1 MRFSCP
7 NLSDEQYK
15 ILESFYGPNGAVS
28 LYNRYDGKVPQ
39 VRFDQGLILKENN
52 DSLQSKFNTAAAFT
66 ESIDIPTSLFINAI
80 DGYVEPA
87 VSEET
92 QEETV
97 EQNVVLNR
105 VQQLFGTTVQSEGLL
120 YDTISQLKDFVD
132 NYEIGGENEYP
143 NFPIP
148 VDISG
153 ILSKQNLGNAAFEGF
168 LDELYGV
175 LDIIQENW
183 LDKNGVRGYRHL
195 TKVALKEFGWN
206 IEDSVIE
213 EDESNDTSESDEQDS
228 VDMGDDL
235 ALAEKNYSISNF
247 EVDPASTV
255 SQEIKRLL
263 QNIENFTPN
272 RYGFVTKIPISR
284 IYSRIQMISKNK
296 NTFSEIIKALEE
308 RAAIDQEMVPVVNAI
323 RNFSGA
329 QKAQFFQ
336 VFRLDQSNLEVMEVK
351 YGNEVEDIAEEDIQL
366 DKDGNPIETKK
377 TVTTN
382 AVKFISLNSQNP
394 SSILFQNWKSNMLG
408 NSITAT
414 NPHLYTAVS
423 VDDKTLYDVNRTTT
437 DGKDRVKSVKE
448 QITIFNNS
456 RDQNEKARAL
466 GSILWDLGINIASSR
481 ELNSQAIQNYIN
493 GDRGKVNEIYNYG
506 VKNIINKVFEVTS
519 KGNQIT
525 DIRDVKSSISNP
537 IFNTDAKQLV
547 GLSKILGSVYTSDV
561 AASILNAK
569 GNLVF
574 PINKPTPMTSK
585 LNDINN
591 ATFENLSQTYQD
603 MSADISLNPSEQHKS
618 ILLTVMGKGAGN
630 NYPLETKQFSGQRQ
644 EDSETSEAKEYSDL
658 TPRDHLIVLL
668 NQFLNGGESDMF
680 AAIPTQES
688 RDNFAFI
695 KVPKLA
701 LDTAKSSFEQ
711 LTGKTITKKEVI
723 EAIIVRDLMRINR
736 DLTIY
741 ENNRES
747 QTKLGFKDYHINKK
761 GPSDEVDKETR
772 RRINFMNL
780 EGTENVDVDG
790 VRLSFMMPDMIK
802 YGRIETYNKYWD
814 VLDQMVDNYI
824 ENVLPQKVE
833 SVMQVI
839 SDYNITSEKN
849 INTEALR
856 RGYAGDMNKF
866 IESFVFNTI
875 VYRIEL
881 TGLFRGSA
889 AYFKSIEDLYKRWG
903 LLNTPGSQLL
913 IKGQDV
919 NNPDFGMFEEFNQV
933 AFEDFGTVL
942 EDFSQAYQDVLVAQG
957 LSTERAAS
965 IAKNYARGVAK
976 GTDSLAIISPEMF
989 KAIMEGGGGPFAWT
1003 AEHEKMY
1010 QDYQNGG
1017 DWAFDLTPGFKYFY
1031 DNTSAHTVAGNK
1043 IYASELDK
1051 NAWFVLTRN
1060 AAKSSPVMA
1069 DMLEAMNGK
1078 YTDGKPVHLFNA
1090 ASAKKGI
1097 ASNVF
1102 TIDFQTGEATGEY
1115 FRGIIPT
1122 VQKASKLVEPQTMST
1137 KAKEQIR
1144 YNTQI
1149 RRHVITNINREGRY
1163 NFDGQDISG
1172 QELFDLYS
1180 KTIYAKLSNALE
1192 ETIDEVGLG
1201 EYLRATTEAEKGL
1214 AKTKILAKIAQ
1225 LTTDS
1230 KMRDG
1235 KFDVTIEKQLKIVR
1249 IGEFDVD
1256 FALPAGFPTNERDLM
1271 AQFIGVFRQKVAK
1284 FMVPGF
1290 EAVQVGSMGKFNI
1303 NGELRELKFYEPT
1316 NESTLYAEVALSE
1329 DILERMGIKV
1339 GDELDLSDPAIQQK
1353 LMFLGYRIPHQ
1364 SLASTIV
1371 LKVAVALPKSYKKH
1385 IIVPANFVQATG
1397 SDFDWDKL
1405 YIILQETDQDGN
1417 IIKVNTPAKVAAQQ
1431 PVEFFKGLSTEQ
1443 LNNLIF
1449 NTNVAVSQ
1457 SFSHLEETLSGVE
1470 SANYAAI
1477 ADELEKLKGGMDLGS
1492 KMDDPL
1498 LDIRMREKFS
1508 QAAKLIGLYANA
1520 DSGFSAAVHGD
1531 LGGGKYGLKIDQS
1544 KAVNWDGEILDTI
1557 QSRSPLN
1564 EQRVNSFFT
1573 SHLSAALDVG
1583 GQEVPLQLRTNDNIF
1598 TAKASI
1604 LLASVGVEQEDII
1617 AFRMNPAVFEFTRLV
1632 TIENMT
1638 PYQAFRKL
1646 GLTKKFLEQ
1655 VINNNNPTMQPM
1667 ITEMLVY
1674 AIRENNPRGDLS
1686 MRLLK
1691 NFAIAYY
1698 GGSELYRNY
1707 RRLTPDT
1714 LDRTNDLSAMQEILE
1729 VVENV
1734 SAKSNPLISAV
1745 DLDQFLTKDA
1755 FLPSKAFME
1764 YFSSVFT
1771 GAQVIFPS
1779 ASNSVIKFKESL
1791 KNVLG
1796 LEGLTQAQHR
1806 KINRLLLDHI
1816 LTAPGTKFGDMF
1828 LSYSKQESI
1837 TGVSP
1842 TSLLRK
1848 DVSDNIAARLNKMMF
1863 AYPAMQANE
1872 FLTNIQFSTSDT
1884 DNRLLKVEFRPKGAI
1899 NSQRSSAI
1907 SDGLNQL
1914 IYSPELFL
1922 PDTPMTPQ
1930 ELEAKRIEI
1939 AQFGHMLI
1947 QVGLVSSRFMPSGT
1961 SYMKYVDPQYWSDEN
1976 GIGVVGEFRKNII
1989 SVLED
1994 ENHFMDAEFLIE
2006 FVRNY
2011 GVSLG
2016 FVPKASSY
2024 GKIVSQLE
2032 GSNPIR
2038 ESFGGVSYQKFLI
2051 RNPDAPTF
2059 VKGYRKLPKQEEG
2072 QKDKTV
2078 LYIKVGQD
2086 TKNSYYIQLQTK
2098 SMKNKLY
2105 EMNMR
2110 LPSHAKGNGSVI
2122 PGRDVGMK
2130 DVSPLIINEVQK
2142 MINQSAVPTIY
2153 SEDSPQ
2159 IRKYRT
2165 ECKFGG

>member
-39 VRFDQGLILKENN
+39 VYFDQGLILKENN
-52 DSLQSKFNTAAAFT
+52 DSLQSKFNTAAAFI
-66 ESIDIPTSLFINAI
+66 ESIDVVKSLFINGI
-80 DGYVEPA
+80 DGYVEPI

-97 EQNVVLNR
+97 EQNVILNR
-105 VQQLFGTTVQSEGLL
+105 VQQLFGTTVESGGLL
-120 YDTISQLKDFVD
+120 YDTISQLKDFIS

-143 NFPIP
+143 NLPIP

-153 ILSKQNLGNAAFEGF
+153 ILSKQNLGNVAFEEF

-175 LDIIQENW
+175 LDIIEKNW
-183 LDKNGVRGYRHL
+183 LDQNGVRGYRHL
-195 TKVALKEFGWN
+195 TKVGLKEFGWN

-213 EDESNDTSESDEQDS
+213 EDKSNDTSESDEQDS

-235 ALAEKNYSISNF
+235 ALAEKNYSVSNF

-263 QNIENFTPN
+263 QNIDNFIPN
-272 RYGFVTKIPISR
+272 RYGFTTKIPISR
-284 IYSRIQMISKNK
+284 IYSKIQMISKNK
-296 NTFSEIIKALEE
+296 NTFPEIIKALEE

-323 RNFSGA
+323 RKFSGS
-329 QKAQFFQ
+329 QSAQFFK
-336 VFRLDQSNLEVMEVK
+336 VFRLDQSNFEVMEVK

-366 DKDGNPIETKK
+366 DQNGNPIETKK
-377 TVTTN
+377 TVTAN
-382 AVKFISLNSQNP
+382 AVKFISLNSQDP

-423 VDDKTLYDVNRTTT
+423 VDDKTLYDVNRITT

-456 RDQNEKARAL
+456 KDSNEKARAL

-481 ELNSQAIQNYIN
+481 ELNSLAIQNYVN
-493 GDRGKVNEIYNYG
+493 GDRGKVNEIYNNG
-506 VKNIINKVFEVTS
+506 VKNIINNVFEVTS
-519 KGNQIT
+519 KTNQIT

-547 GLSKILGSVYTSDV
+547 GLSKILGSVYTRDV

-569 GNLVF
+569 GNLTF
-574 PINKPTPMTSK
+574 PITKPTPMTSK

-591 ATFENLSQTYQD
+591 ANFDNLSQTYQD
-603 MSADISLNPSEQHKS
+603 MSADISLNPSEQHRS
-618 ILLTVMGKGAGN
+618 ILLTVMEKGAGN
-630 NYPLETKQFSGQRQ
+630 NYPLEPTQFSGQRQ

-668 NQFLNGGESDMF
+668 NHFLNGGESDML

-688 RDNFAFI
+688 RNNFAFI

-701 LDTAKSSFEQ
+701 LDTGKSSFEQ
-711 LTGKTITKKEVI
+711 LTGKNITKKEVI

-736 DLTIY
+736 DSSIA
-741 ENNRES
+741 S
-747 QTKLGFKDYHINKK
+747 GFAKYHGN
-761 GPSDEVDKETR
+761 DA
-772 RRINFMNL
+772 RINFMNL
-780 EGTENVDVDG
+780 EGTENVEVDG
-790 VRLSFMMPDMIK
+790 VRLSSMMPDMIK

-919 NNPDFGMFEEFNQV
+919 NNPDFGMFEEFNQA
-933 AFEDFGTVL
+933 AFNDFGTVL
-942 EDFSQAYQDVLVAQG
+942 EDFSQAYQDILIAQG
-957 LSTERAAS
+957 VSAERAEAIAS
-965 IAKNYARGVAK
+965 NYARGVAK

-989 KAIMEGGGGPFAWT
+989 RAIMQGGGGPFAWT

-1031 DNTSAHTVAGNK
+1031 DDTSAHTVAGNK

-1078 YTDGKPVHLFNA
+1078 YTDGKPIHLFNA

-1102 TIDFQTGEATGEY
+1102 AIDFQTGEAAGEY

-1172 QELFDLYS
+1172 QELFDLYT

-1192 ETIDEVGLG
+1192 QTIDEVGFG

-1303 NGELRELKFYEPT
+1303 NGELRELKFYDPT

-1329 DILERMGIKV
+1329 DILERMGIQV
-1339 GDELDLSDPAIQQK
+1339 GDELDLSDPAIQKK

-1417 IIKVNTPAKVAAQQ
+1417 IIKVNTPVKVAAQQ

-1477 ADELEKLKGGMDLGS
+1477 ADALEELKGGMDLGS

-1544 KAVNWDGEILDTI
+1544 KAVNWDGEVLDTI

-1564 EQRVNSFFT
+1564 NQRVNAFFT

-1583 GQEVPLQLRTNDNIF
+1583 GQEVPLQLRTNDNLF

-1617 AFRMNPAVFEFTRLV
+1617 AFRMNPAVFEFTRLI

-1638 PYQAFRKL
+1638 PYQAFIKL
-1646 GLTKKFLEQ
+1646 GLDNKFLGQ
-1655 VINNNNPTMQPM
+1655 VINNINPTMQPM
-1667 ITEMLVY
+1667 NTEMLQQ
-1674 AIRENNPRGDLS
+1674 AIRENNPKGDLS
-1686 MRLLK
+1686 MLLLK

-1745 DLDQFLTKDA
+1745 DIAQFLNGDA

-1764 YFSSVFT
+1764 YFSSVFK

-1779 ASNSVIKFKESL
+1779 ASNSVIKFKEAF

-1796 LEGLTQAQHR
+1796 LDGLTQAQHR

-1848 DVSDNIAARLNKMMF
+1848 DVSDNIAVRLNKMMS

-1899 NSQRSSAI
+1899 NSDRSSAI

-1914 IYSPELFL
+1914 IYSPQLFL
-1922 PDTPMTPQ
+1922 PATPMTPQ
-1930 ELEAKRIEI
+1930 EVEAKKIEI
-1939 AQFGHMLI
+1939 AQFGHMLV
-1947 QVGLVSSRFMPSGT
+1947 QVGLLSSRFMPSGT

-1976 GIGVVGEFRKNII
+1976 GIGVVGEFRNNVI
-1989 SVLED
+1989 SVLENED
-1994 ENHFMDAEFLIE
+1994 HFMDAEFLIE

-2024 GKIVSQLE
+2024 GKIVSQVE
-2032 GSNPIR
+2032 GDTSMR
-2038 ESFGGVSYQKFLI
+2038 ESFGGESYQKFLI
-2051 RNPDAPTF
+2051 KNPDAPTF

-2072 QKDKTV
+2072 QKDKTI
-2078 LYIKVGQD
+2078 LYVKVGQD

-2105 EMNMR
+2105 EMNVR
-2110 LPSHAKGNGSVI
+2110 LPSFAKGSVI

-2130 DVSPLIINEVQK
+2130 DVSPLIIQS
-2142 MINQSAVPTIY
+2142 IQDRITQSAVPSIY